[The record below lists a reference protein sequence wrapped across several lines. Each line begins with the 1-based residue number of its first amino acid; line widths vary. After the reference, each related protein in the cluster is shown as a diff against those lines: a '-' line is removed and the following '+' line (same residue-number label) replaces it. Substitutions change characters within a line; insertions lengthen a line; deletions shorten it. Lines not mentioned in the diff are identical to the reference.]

1 MLRKPEGPSQRERP
15 VAAHFASDFAEIDT
29 DTDSDPDTDGV
40 ETMNKTA
47 RQPLPGGDA

>member
-1 MLRKPEGPSQRERP
+1 MQ
-15 VAAHFASDFAEIDT
+15 IDP

-47 RQPLPGGDA
+47 RRPLPEP